1 MKRSKAVKV
10 AIVAAISV
18 GICHAFAATTN
29 TVAYTDG
36 QTSLADGK
44 ITFAYEGGAIT
55 QMTLNPAAD
64 EVLVLTGDNL
74 AFASEATILAGGSG
88 ESRIENS
95 FSGATTLTIEPDVTT
110 VATVTY
116 GAANNTTYKLPYL
129 DKGASYTSA
138 PAAGY
143 KTLFENVTLTEI
155 FPISSDG
162 TVQKSSVSPLILHP
176 YHVTRDGDMMRVE
189 FQVVDRYAW
198 NNPPDFVKCLWV
210 WFRQN
215 GDNVEGTIKKAGFIY
230 TSTTNELGKSFY
242 ESPAVSG
249 FSERTNGDYNTS
261 QLTMGIRPKLTFAV
275 NGTQTLP
282 AMAGGNVIVTFEANT
297 TGTESTLT
305 YGAVNNNSYKL
316 PYETDDEKTW
326 KTLFANTQLDELSFV
341 SSEEPA
347 YLSSNANLIQ
357 LPYNIEIENDTMRA
371 ELQVVDK
378 YYNIHFVRSVWIELR
393 QNGNNVEGRLKHYGR
408 YVYTEDY
415 ENILGKRFYG
425 DNPEVTATIYGRNFG
440 ERTSSNAYQARQL
453 TVKKTTKLATITA
466 ENANTM
472 ANADYILKAE
482 DGNKMTFQHNNA
494 AAFPNGAVDAYG
506 KVTVTQNKAIDA
518 YNNGTAQITMHSGS
532 VLQVA
537 QNECLAGGHEA
548 VPLVIDGG
556 TLKRSNGRAHPQWL
570 TLKNGGKIED
580 MGGKYFF
587 RALYYNTGAKW
598 LVTGEGACK
607 ADFASDFSLYYN
619 SGLNELPIVV
629 EDTVTGDDV
638 DFEWNGNITSH
649 AAGTIAHDVCI
660 AKLGPGTMQLN
671 GQIKYTY
678 RPTRIAAGTLLL
690 GQTDAVVSGASFL
703 LEGGTLAL
711 AAGTANACAG
721 IEVTADSTIDFGT
734 GATLTLD
741 NLTVAEGVTLTLTGD
756 AVNKL
761 KVNNSLDGA
770 GRVMMNGKRIGRGTN
785 GYLGNI
791 GLIISFH

>member
-10 AIVAAISV
+10 AIVASISV
-18 GICHAFAATTN
+18 ASATAFAATTN

-176 YHVTRDGDMMRVE
+176 YHVTCDGDTMRVE
-189 FQVVDRYAW
+189 FQVVDRY
-198 NNPPDFVKCLWV
+198 NSHNPPDFVKCLWV

-230 TSTTNELGKSFY
+230 TSTTNELGQSFY
-242 ESPAVSG
+242 ESREVVG
-249 FSERTNGDYNTS
+249 FTERNQGDYNTS
-261 QLTMGIRPKLTFAV
+261 QFTMGIRPKVTFVV
-275 NGTQTLP
+275 NGDKGTTTLP
-282 AMAGGNVIVTFEANT
+282 AMAGSDVIVTIEANT

-305 YGAVNNNSYKL
+305 YGAVNDNSYKL

-347 YLSSNANLIQ
+347 YSSSNANLIQ
-357 LPYNIEIENDTMRA
+357 RPYNIEIENDTMRA
-371 ELQVVDK
+371 ELQAVDIYK
-378 YYNIHFVRSVWIELR
+378 NQHFVRSVWIELR

-415 ENILGKRFYG
+415 LNILGKRFYG
-425 DNPEVTATIYGRNFG
+425 DHPEVTNFG
-440 ERTSSNAYQARQL
+440 ERNSNNAYQARQL
-453 TVKKTTKLATITA
+453 TMTKTQKYVTVTA
-466 ENANTM
+466 AS
-472 ANADYILKAE
+472 ANAMTNVSYILKAE
-482 DGNKMTFQHNNA
+482 NGNKMTFQHNQTG
-494 AAFPNGAVDAYG
+494 AFPKGTVDAIG
-506 KVTVTQNKAIDA
+506 KVTVTQNASIAA
-518 YNNGTAQITMHSGS
+518 YNEATAEITMHSGS
-532 VLQVA
+532 VLQVS
-537 QNECLAGGHEA
+537 QHSSLNGGHESA
-548 VPLVIDGG
+548 PLVLDGG
-556 TLKRSNGRAHPQWL
+556 TLKRINGRVYVNWL
-570 TLKNGGKIED
+570 TLANEANVEGD
-580 MGGKYFF
+580 LQ
-587 RALYYNTGAKW
+587 ALYHPTGSGWLITGTGMSMVESNLSLHDTSNNT
-598 LVTGEGACK
+598 V
-607 ADFASDFSLYYN
+607 LY
-619 SGLNELPIVV
+619 ITV
-629 EDTVTGDDV
+629 EDTVSGEDV
-638 DFEWNGNITSH
+638 DLLWNGSITN
-649 AAGTIAHDVCI
+649 GNNKTIAKYG
-660 AKLGPGTMQLN
+660 AGTMQLN
-671 GQIKYTY
+671 GQILYTGAT
-678 RPTRIAAGTLLL
+678 PVVEGTLLL
-690 GQTDAVVSGASFL
+690 GQSNAVHADGGFSL
-703 LEGGTLAL
+703 QGGTLAL
-711 AAGTANACAG
+711 AAGTANACSR

-756 AVNKL
+756 AVKKL

-770 GRVMMNGKRIGRGTN
+770 GRVMMNGKRVSRRAD
-785 GYLGNI
+785 GYLGSN
-791 GLIISFH
+791 GLIITFY